1 MGGRYYY
8 EKEDDWGHIFLVTE
22 VDFKGILPFPIQLWV
37 FGSDIKPFR
46 SDVIFGTTVLH
57 NSRTRPLLSNAAW
70 ILEVAHVAMTYGYL
84 SVYVFWKSLAR
95 GSDHRSRDHRNKAEA
110 IILHTIGSGT
120 CSVG

>member
-70 ILEVAHVAMTYGYL
+70 ILEVAQCGDDVWL
-84 SVYVFWKSLAR
+84 SICLCLLEVSSQ
-95 GSDHRSRDHRNKAEA
+95 G
-110 IILHTIGSGT
+110 I
-120 CSVG
+120 